1 MTANKSARSAAAKV
15 YKSEGAVRP
24 PKWERGRPAQAS
36 WCNLCS
42 DYTEHDHLG
51 CVECYD
57 PHNDRIEELEDP
69 SASPFAGPKEKKE
82 AADGE

>member
-1 MTANKSARSAAAKV
+1 MTANKAAQNAAGRV

-24 PKWERGRPAQAS
+24 PKWERARPAQQS
-36 WCNLCS
+36 WCGLCH

-57 PHNDRIEELEDP
+57 PARDPDTQLATEAEED
-69 SASPFAGPKEKKE
+69 K
-82 AADGE
+82 

>member
-42 DYTEHDHLG
+42 DYTEHDHMG

-57 PHNDRIEELEDP
+57 PHRDPEPGPLAEAGEAGEGEE
-69 SASPFAGPKEKKE
+69 SK
-82 AADGE
+82 